1 MGSGPSSP
9 ALAASPPL
17 SPAMET
23 MSLGPGG
30 SSTVTSASTLRTANP
45 LLQQKLQDVLLEV
58 RRNVAQAGRQAGL
71 GKGLRQRWASGVR
84 AGGEWR
90 LGAY

>member
-30 SSTVTSASTLRTANP
+30 SSTITSASTLRTANP

-58 RRNVAQAGRQAGL
+58 GRNVAQAGRQAGL

-84 AGGEWR
+84 AGGGGR